1 MYHLPVLFL
10 TLAISAACIVAAG
23 EPNLKLTGNFM
34 QGGLVHGQVVPG
46 EKVQINGHGV
56 RVSVDG
62 KFIIGFGR
70 DYPAQAKLMVYSVD
84 GSTKRNQTLNIE
96 AREYAIERIDGLPE
110 NKVNPN
116 KEALARIIQ
125 ESENISKARSLDDD
139 RMDFKSSFIW
149 PVLGPISGVY
159 GSQRVLNGHAR
170 RPHFGV
176 DIAAPTGTPVQAPAA
191 GMVTYVND
199 NMYYSGGTLVVDHG
213 HHLSSSFLHL
223 EEILVKVGDRV
234 EQGQKIAL
242 VGSTGRVTGAHLDWR
257 MNWHQQ
263 RLDPA
268 LFMDDL
274 LEQR

>member
-1 MYHLPVLFL
+1 MAVK
-10 TLAISAACIVAAG
+10 
-23 EPNLKLTGNFM
+23 E
-34 QGGLVHGQVVPG
+34 
-46 EKVQINGHGV
+46 
-56 RVSVDG
+56 
-62 KFIIGFGR
+62 
-70 DYPAQAKLMVYSVD
+70 YS
-84 GSTKRNQTLNIE
+84 
-96 AREYAIERIDGLPE
+96 
-110 NKVNPN
+110 
-116 KEALARIIQ
+116 
-125 ESENISKARSLDDD
+125 
-139 RMDFKSSFIW
+139 M
-149 PVLGPISGVY
+149 
-159 GSQRVLNGHAR
+159 GHAR

-176 DIAAPTGTPVQAPAA
+176 DIAAPTGTSVQAPAA

-268 LFMDDL
+268 LLMDDL